1 MLISDHSQLTPK
13 ETQQMEYEE
22 RIFDKQTEYNLEAK
36 RMELEIAKIEAKWSS
51 WLSLPKTIIK
61 LPVYILFAIGYI
73 IAVSLKKEPSENFW
87 KFINK

>member
-1 MLISDHSQLTPK
+1 MLISDHAQLTPK

-36 RMELEIAKIEAKWSS
+36 RMELEIAKIEAQWSS

-61 LPVYILFAIGYI
+61 LPVYILFAIAYI
-73 IAVSLKKEPSENFW
+73 ITVSLKKEPSESFW